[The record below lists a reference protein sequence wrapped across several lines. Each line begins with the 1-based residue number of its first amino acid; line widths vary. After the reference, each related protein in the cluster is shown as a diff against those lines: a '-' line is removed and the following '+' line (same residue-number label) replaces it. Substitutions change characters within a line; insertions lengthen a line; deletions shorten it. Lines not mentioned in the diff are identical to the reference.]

1 MYMLYILC
9 AKHPYDSYKYMYI
22 DLTHLYVY
30 THVHK
35 LVITLSD
42 QVLNQL
48 ELVSS
53 KLFFFFFYHFLLV
66 EAKTQWVNMKI
77 IELHSVF
84 PSIFLNLYILVFWI
98 VLVLVVFLFCSMCK
112 LQTTKTNSSC
122 GRFINGEFTMA
133 LFEKPFCSKVY
144 ILQKQSPSIRPI
156 HFFKMTNIRV

>member
-1 MYMLYILC
+1 MCYILC

-22 DLTHLYVY
+22 DLTQCVY

-66 EAKTQWVNMKI
+66 EAKTQ
-77 IELHSVF
+77 
-84 PSIFLNLYILVFWI
+84 
-98 VLVLVVFLFCSMCK
+98 
-112 LQTTKTNSSC
+112 
-122 GRFINGEFTMA
+122 
-133 LFEKPFCSKVY
+133 
-144 ILQKQSPSIRPI
+144 
-156 HFFKMTNIRV
+156 